1 MATDLQPP
9 PEQQSLT
16 GIISGIVHDFQTLTT
31 QQLEMFRA
39 EARADWEK
47 TKQAILPLAVGAGLA
62 LMGGILWSFM
72 LVYLLYWAV
81 SPPSAAGIPLWGCF
95 ALIGGAFVIAGGAM
109 LGAGFARLHKVH
121 PLPEQSADALKE
133 NVKWLTNSK

>member
-1 MATDLQPP
+1 MATDLQTP
-9 PEQQSLT
+9 PEQQTLT
-16 GIISGIVHDFQTLTT
+16 GIVSGIVHDVQTLLT
-31 QQLEMFRA
+31 QQMEMFRA
-39 EARADWEK
+39 EARSDWEK
-47 TKQAILPLAVGAGLA
+47 TKQAMMPLAVGAGLA

-81 SPPSAAGIPLWGCF
+81 SPPGDAGIPLWGCF

-109 LGAGFARLHKVH
+109 LGAGFARLRSVH
-121 PLPEQSADALKE
+121 PLPEKSTEALKE